1 MSATA
6 RRSAPGTLSVEL
18 EAPELDDEAQQASI
32 LATAYAR
39 QAAGLPVLEER
50 GEAQSAK
57 AMQ

>member
-1 MSATA
+1 
-6 RRSAPGTLSVEL
+6 LSVER
-18 EAPELDDEAQQASI
+18 EALELDDEAQQASI